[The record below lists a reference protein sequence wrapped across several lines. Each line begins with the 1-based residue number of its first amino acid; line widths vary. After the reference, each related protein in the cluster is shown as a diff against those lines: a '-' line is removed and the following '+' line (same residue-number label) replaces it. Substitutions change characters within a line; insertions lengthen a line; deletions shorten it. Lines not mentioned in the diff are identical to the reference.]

1 MSKRFPGMP
10 PRFRKT
16 AVYMSVSKVV
26 DEKRRPARRVR
37 WDWRANRIVRQSQ
50 LEPELSNASLV
61 EFSYGDSAK
70 LAVCGVDVLA
80 PSVAHGIGQRRFDRF
95 SRTA

>member
-16 AVYMSVSKVV
+16 AVYMSVSKVA

-61 EFSYGDSAK
+61 EFLIDI
-70 LAVCGVDVLA
+70 LLW
-80 PSVAHGIGQRRFDRF
+80 RFR
-95 SRTA
+95 